1 MKKNLTIFLLSMTV
15 TVCSFWAGP
24 RGQVAAGESDVRLV
38 IDSLETK
45 LGWIAYRANLERWRQ
60 LAAQSDDS
68 LDFFDRLALDVVAQ
82 SDAYETLRGQRAQL
96 SNNLDQRRYDLVY
109 PAVVHAQIDGGRLIR
124 GLWDS
129 LTGFYDR
136 PWCRWQDGRVTPEFL
151 TSALART
158 RGQGNRALA
167 YRTASTPGE
176 NVAQQLSRLFRLRN
190 QATRRMGYNDYLSLT
205 LDLANV
211 ESDDYLAFLDAVDSV
226 TRRPFESLSGELRTS
241 MGTEPLEVY
250 DWDSRFSRTISEAD
264 ALFPVDSQMIYLR
277 RFAAGLGFDID
288 KSPIYWHAAT
298 DNVEGDQTTT
308 LIVVPKDDVRIITR
322 LADGLQSY
330 VSLVRAF
337 ALAMRGVLVAQD
349 TDLLART
356 VEPGW
361 DRGIA
366 STFERLAVETTWLQS
381 AAGASRDLQIRLARA
396 SQAIRLL
403 RIRLLL
409 VDAHFEYRAYRNPS
423 QDLNTQYW
431 TLFDEY
437 VGLPRHDDLTPWAG
451 NKLFVT
457 QPLAAYYQ
465 LLGESAAAQNMNYL
479 SRSYDRLV
487 NNEDLSSFLTHSYFR
502 FGARYVWPELIERA
516 TNERLSP
523 DYLVSN

>member
-1 MKKNLTIFLLSMTV
+1 MKKNLTIFILSLAVMAAAL
-15 TVCSFWAGP
+15 WAGP
-24 RGQVAAGESDVRLV
+24 RGQVAAGESDVRLA

-45 LGWIAYRANLERWRQ
+45 LGWIAYRANLERWQ
-60 LAAQSDDS
+60 QIDAQSEDS
-68 LDFFDRLALDVVAQ
+68 LAFFDQLALDVAARSQV
-82 SDAYETLRGQRAQL
+82 YETLRGQRAQL
-96 SNNLDQRRYDLVY
+96 SDNIDQRRYDLVY
-109 PAVVHAQIDGGRLIR
+109 PVVVHAQIDGGHLIR

-136 PWCRWQDGRVTPEFL
+136 SWCRWQEGRVSPEFL
-151 TSALART
+151 TAALAKT
-158 RGQGNRALA
+158 RGQSNRALA
-167 YRTASTPGE
+167 YRTASSPGQE
-176 NVAQQLSRLFRLRN
+176 VAQQLSRLFRLRN
-190 QATRRMGYNDYLSLT
+190 QATRRMGYNDYMSLT

-211 ESDDYLAFLDAVDSV
+211 DGDDYLAFLDAVDSV
-226 TRRPFESLSGELRTS
+226 TRRPFESLTGELRTS

-264 ALFPVDSQMIYLR
+264 ALFPVDSQMVYLR
-277 RFAAGLGFDID
+277 RFVTGLGFNID
-288 KSPIYWHAAT
+288 RSPIYWHAAT
-298 DNVEGDQTTT
+298 ENVAGDKTAA
-308 LIVVPKDDVRIITR
+308 LVIAPKNDIRIITR
-322 LADGLQSY
+322 LTDGLQSY
-330 VSLVRAF
+330 VSLVQAF
-337 ALAMRGVLVAQD
+337 ALAIRGVLVTQD

-361 DRGIA
+361 ERGIA
-366 STFERLAVETTWLQS
+366 STFVRLAVETEWLQS

-403 RIRLLL
+403 RLRLLL
-409 VDAHFEYRAYRNPS
+409 VDAHFEYQAYRNPGR
-423 QDLNTQYW
+423 DLNTQYW

-451 NKLFVT
+451 NKLFVA

-465 LLGESAAAQNMNYL
+465 LLGECAAGQNMNYL
-479 SRSYDRLV
+479 SRNYDRLV

-502 FGARYVWPELIERA
+502 FGARYRWPELVERA